1 MRIDSVNK
9 IVDDTDG
16 NTGLECVENCV
27 FKALRCVAL
36 PISSCVSNARQLA
49 NECADTIKERQQQQR
64 ARCSLRSMVHPLS
77 NNTFN
82 ATANHTCAR
91 EMHDCVCV
99 PSFVIR
105 HLLLTCPQQRL
116 VGWVVVFLFR

>member
-27 FKALRCVAL
+27 FKALRCVADL
-36 PISSCVSNARQLA
+36 KLCVQRSSVS
-49 NECADTIKERQQQQR
+49 ECADTIKERQQQQR

>member
-49 NECADTIKERQQQQR
+49 NAQILLKSDNNNVRVVRCAVWYIHSATT
-64 ARCSLRSMVHPLS
+64 RS
-77 NNTFN
+77 FN